1 MNSVTLAWNL
11 RVGLVTTEPSHFFY
25 NNTARGYYKSHF
37 TSVQTSEGKAY
48 DTYISQPKRM
58 Q

>member
-11 RVGLVTTEPSHFFY
+11 RVGLVPTEPSHFFH
-25 NNTARGYYKSHF
+25 NNKLPGYYKSHF
-37 TSVQTSEGKAY
+37 TSVQTSEAKAY
-48 DTYISQPKRM
+48 ETYISQPKRM